1 MVSKRQWDEIFEPL
15 LDAARRIGDGTS
27 GLSRRTG
34 QKLRNDRRDI
44 ENADRDLADG
54 QEAPDRARDHDAPD
68 PGSPDVDAPVQPLDV
83 DTYAELRRRALT
95 GDQLEHD
102 HIPSAAALIR
112 AREIEL
118 DRELDADELRELYNN
133 AATIELPASVHR
145 ATRTYGG
152 RNSQGQVS
160 ADAADLAAAANRDYV
175 DRIALLLADGYSH
188 DEIST
193 SIRELYEMN
202 LDRGIG

>member
-54 QEAPDRARDHDAPD
+54 QEAPDRARDRDAPD
-68 PGSPDVDAPVQPLDV
+68 PGSPDADAPVQPLDV
-83 DTYAELRRRALT
+83 DTYAELRRRALA

-152 RNSQGQVS
+152 RNSQAQISV
-160 ADAADLAAAANRDYV
+160 DAADLAAAANRDYV

-188 DEIST
+188 DEISA
-193 SIRELYEMN
+193 SIRELHEMN